1 MPILKSRLVTAGI
14 DGCKSGWI
22 MVKHTGVDYQFG
34 VYPDIRQ
41 LFAENPDIDRSL
53 IDIPVGLSSQ
63 SFNRTIDASLK
74 KTLGVR
80 HSTVFVPPSR
90 EAAYLTDYEAAKAKN
105 ITVTGKSL
113 SIQAFHISRKIKEVD
128 EYIQKHLNLQI
139 IESHPEFCFKHL
151 NGSDTLLSKKK
162 SIQGEFERLS
172 ILSKYDER
180 LLLLYE
186 KIRGNT
192 LKKTVTNDDIID
204 AMCLCLVNQ
213 LAGHKGLQILKDEN
227 DTDEKGISIGI
238 GFYLP
243 KYINYI

>member
-1 MPILKSRLVTAGI
+1 MSILKSRLVTAGI

-22 MVKHTGVDYQFG
+22 MVKHSDDNYQFG
-34 VYPDIRQ
+34 VYNNIRQ

-53 IDIPVGLSSQ
+53 IDIPIGLSGQ

-74 KTLGVR
+74 KALGVR
-80 HSTVFVPPSR
+80 HSTVFVPPCR

-105 ITVTGKSL
+105 IALTGKSL

-128 EYIQKHLNLQI
+128 EFVQQNSDVQI
-139 IESHPEFCFKHL
+139 IESHPEFCFKNL
-151 NGSDTLLSKKK
+151 NGSEILLSKKK
-162 SIQGEFERLS
+162 SIQGEFQRLF

-180 LLLLYE
+180 LLNLYE

-192 LKKTVTNDDIID
+192 PKKTVTNDDIID

-213 LAGHKGLQILKDEN
+213 LAGREGLQILKDEN

-243 KYINYI
+243 EHINS